1 MLLGDHIS
9 YIMHSLE
16 NRMIDSKIIEFYMFL
31 G

>member
-1 MLLGDHIS
+1 MLLDDAS